1 MSSRNTPSKLE
12 PAAKRHK
19 VDDQDDSSDD
29 DESVIDT
36 TGASEDTDDDDNMD
50 PPPSLVN
57 DLVISEDTT
66 MKANK
71 EIEDIESS
79 KPPAS
84 KSVYASLLP
93 TPSNGVPGAFVA
105 LRGHEA
111 INNAMGKIADK
122 MAALPPLPMI
132 SGKFNEAHLLATN
145 ALSSADAHVYT
156 SAGNCSGVLTKTGSF
171 ESKYKKMVAS
181 DQAKYLLIKICEK
194 QIKKMSKHH
203 LKQNVAEQ
211 ELADSWKSLCSAMQ
225 EQVVIMR
232 QACVN
237 ACTSIDDKNSRIAT
251 RESQQDQMFANL
263 KDLNAGMTFLVS
275 QKPELLESFEILNSV
290 KEYLSVQGADAQ
302 LVQPFDSLA
311 QETLQ
316 HQVDK
321 LTANNER
328 LKREADHDKATIN
341 KLVQL
346 LPQGRSALISTTI
359 SATGDVLEANSFAP
373 ANENPNVQWNEQVQV
388 QAAIQ
393 GSSSEESRQLPA
405 YQLRQNRS
413 EALRKVVIHQTQQL
427 KNFESRSFR
436 DLQLALRQLIEAS
449 MMGLWNPDELQFHLA
464 ILIPG
469 YPFSEDDHPELSFI
483 HVDKRGNKRTPLNV
497 LELQHHGRYW
507 NEEGMTRQGQAM
519 KMLDEQFHNWYT
531 NIRSSTAECS
541 TLLTRRN
548 ILDTERWA
556 NTRNNFMPVKYADFH
571 DYVKGTPDPAFEHTK
586 ITTDR
591 TQIEMHQ
598 GCHAVNGV
606 IRCAKTPVD
615 VIWYF
620 NQMQRTIRRSFERVT
635 QNIASD
641 KDPQFQN
648 LPAQSHPTR
657 LAAYDGFFGMG
668 SGLTVDETTLVYD
681 SITVQLQNEEGP
693 LFDMILLCG
702 ERFIETNFED
712 SQATGRIARALDI
725 LLGNFTKTIEA
736 KDGTRP
742 SAAALE
748 AAPYAPAVFRA
759 RVIKEFGNDIIF
771 KSLKSTLKDKAKAVW
786 LKAFTYNH
794 TQLAQHC
801 ATAKNNGM
809 GGARYAPLQDTPLVK
824 EVYCDHHKALAE
836 EAKRAN

>member
-1 MSSRNTPSKLE
+1 MSSRNTPSKVE
-12 PAAKRHK
+12 PDAKRHK
-19 VDDQDDSSDD
+19 LDDQNESSDD
-29 DESVIDT
+29 DDSIIDT
-36 TGASEDTDDDDNMD
+36 TLASEDTDDDDG
-50 PPPSLVN
+50 VN
-57 DLVISEDTT
+57 TTPLIDNGKSVPEDTT
-66 MKANK
+66 MSAGK
-71 EIEDIESS
+71 EIEDIPSS
-79 KPPAS
+79 KPSAS
-84 KSVYASLLP
+84 KSVYASILP
-93 TPSNGVPGAFVA
+93 TPATGIPGTFVG
-105 LRGHEA
+105 LRGLEA
-111 INNAMGKIADK
+111 INGAMRKVADK
-122 MAALPPLPMI
+122 MEDLPPPMI
-132 SGKFNEAHLLATN
+132 SGKFNEAHLFAMN
-145 ALSSADAHVYT
+145 ALSTADAHVFT
-156 SAGNCSGVLTKTGSF
+156 SAGNCSNVLTKTGSF
-171 ESKYKKMVAS
+171 ESKFKKMVAS
-181 DQAKYLLIKICEK
+181 DEAKYLLIKMCEK
-194 QIKKMSKHH
+194 QIKRMSKHH
-203 LKQNVAEQ
+203 RKQNIAER
-211 ELADSWKSLCSAMQ
+211 ELADSWKALCAAMQ
-225 EQVVIMR
+225 DQIVTMR

-251 RESQQDQMFANL
+251 RESQQDQMFKNL

-275 QKPELLESFEILNSV
+275 QKPEVLESFDILRTL
-290 KEYLSVQGADAQ
+290 KGYLSTQAVDAQ

-346 LPQGRSALISTTI
+346 LPQGRSALISTTV
-359 SATGDVLEANSFAP
+359 SATGEVVEANSFAP
-373 ANENPNVQWNEQVQV
+373 ANANPNVQWNEQVQV

-393 GSSSEESRQLPA
+393 GSSSEESRRLPA
-405 YQLRQNRS
+405 CQLRQNRG
-413 EALRKVVIHQTQQL
+413 EAVRKVMIHQTQQL
-427 KNFESRSFR
+427 KNFESKSFR

-449 MMGLWNPDELQFHLA
+449 MMGLWNPDELQFHLS

-469 YPFSEDDHPELSFI
+469 YPFSESDHPELSFI

-507 NEEGMTRQGQAM
+507 NDEGMTRQGQAM
-519 KMLDEQFHNWYT
+519 KLLDEQFHNWYT

-548 ILDTERWA
+548 LLDTERWA
-556 NTRNNFMPVKYADFH
+556 NTRNNFMPVKHANFH
-571 DYVKGTPDPAFEHTK
+571 DYVKGTPDPAFENTR

-598 GCHAVNGV
+598 GCHAVNNA
-606 IRCAKTPVD
+606 IRCTKTPVD

-620 NQMQRTIRRSFERVT
+620 NQMQKTIRRSFEKVT
-635 QNIASD
+635 QNIAND

-648 LPAQSHPTR
+648 LAPQSHPTR
-657 LAAYDGFFGMG
+657 LAAYNGFYGMG

-742 SAAALE
+742 SAAASE

-759 RVIKEFGNDIIF
+759 RVIQAFGNDVIF

-794 TQLAQHC
+794 TQLVQHC

-809 GGARYAPLQDTPLVK
+809 GGARYAPLQDSPLVK

>member
-1 MSSRNTPSKLE
+1 MSSRNTPSKVE
-12 PAAKRHK
+12 PDAKRHK
-19 VDDQDDSSDD
+19 LDDQNESSDD
-29 DESVIDT
+29 DDSIIDT
-36 TGASEDTDDDDNMD
+36 TLASDDTDDDDD
-50 PPPSLVN
+50 ADTPPLIDNGKSVP
-57 DLVISEDTT
+57 EDTT
-66 MKANK
+66 MSAGK
-71 EIEDIESS
+71 EIEDIPSS

-84 KSVYASLLP
+84 KSVYASILP
-93 TPSNGVPGAFVA
+93 TPATGIPGTFVG
-105 LRGHEA
+105 LRGLEA
-111 INNAMGKIADK
+111 INGAMRKVADK
-122 MAALPPLPMI
+122 MEDLPPPMI
-132 SGKFNEAHLLATN
+132 SGKFNEAHLFAMN
-145 ALSSADAHVYT
+145 ALSTADAHVFT
-156 SAGNCSGVLTKTGSF
+156 SAGNCSSVLTKTGSF
-171 ESKYKKMVAS
+171 ESKFKKMVAS
-181 DQAKYLLIKICEK
+181 DEAKYLLIKTCEK
-194 QIKKMSKHH
+194 QIKRMSKHH
-203 LKQNVAEQ
+203 RKQNIAER
-211 ELADSWKSLCSAMQ
+211 ELADSWKALCTAMQ
-225 EQVVIMR
+225 DQIVTMR

-251 RESQQDQMFANL
+251 RESQQDQMFKNL

-275 QKPELLESFEILNSV
+275 QKPEVLESFDILRTV
-290 KEYLSVQGADAQ
+290 KEYLSTQAADAQ

-346 LPQGRSALISTTI
+346 LPQGRSALISTTV
-359 SATGDVLEANSFAP
+359 SATGEVVEANSFAP
-373 ANENPNVQWNEQVQV
+373 ANANPNVQWNEQVQV

-393 GSSSEESRQLPA
+393 GSSSEEGRQLPA
-405 YQLRQNRS
+405 YQLRQNRN
-413 EALRKVVIHQTQQL
+413 EALRKVMIHQTQQL
-427 KNFESRSFR
+427 KNFECKSFR
-436 DLQLALRQLIEAS
+436 DLQQALRQLIEAS

-469 YPFSEDDHPELSFI
+469 YPFSESDHPELSFI

-507 NEEGMTRQGQAM
+507 NDEGMTRQGQAM
-519 KMLDEQFHNWYT
+519 KLLDEQFHNWYT

-548 ILDTERWA
+548 LLDTERWA
-556 NTRNNFMPVKYADFH
+556 NTRNNFMPVKYANFH
-571 DYVKGTPDPAFEHTK
+571 DYVKGTPDPAFENTR

-591 TQIEMHQ
+591 TQIAMHQ

-606 IRCAKTPVD
+606 IRCTTTPVD

-620 NQMQRTIRRSFERVT
+620 NQMQKTIRRSFERVT

-648 LPAQSHPTR
+648 LAPQSHPTR
-657 LAAYDGFFGMG
+657 LAAYNGFYGMG
-668 SGLTVDETTLVYD
+668 SGLTVDETTLVYN

-693 LFDMILLCG
+693 LFDMILLRG

-759 RVIKEFGNDIIF
+759 RVIQAFGNDIIF

-794 TQLAQHC
+794 TQLVQHC
-801 ATAKNNGM
+801 ETAKNNGM
-809 GGARYAPLQDTPLVK
+809 GGARYAPLQDSPLVK